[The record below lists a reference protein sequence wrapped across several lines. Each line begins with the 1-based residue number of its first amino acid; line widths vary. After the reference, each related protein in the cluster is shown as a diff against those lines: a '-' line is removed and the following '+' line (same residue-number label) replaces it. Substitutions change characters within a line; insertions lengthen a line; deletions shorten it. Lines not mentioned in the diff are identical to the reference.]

1 MENNNEN
8 KETPNAN
15 AEAQKPNAEQ
25 PNDTPQTPA
34 APKAKKPFYKNGWFW
49 GACAVVGG
57 IIGVGAAL
65 WLNKED
71 VEEAAETATD
81 AVDAVTE

>member
-15 AEAQKPNAEQ
+15 AEAQPNAEQ
-25 PNDTPQTPA
+25 PKDTPQTPA
-34 APKAKKPFYKNGWFW
+34 APEAKKPFYKKGLFW
-49 GACAVVGG
+49 TVVGVVAAAA
-57 IIGVGAAL
+57 GVGAAL
-65 WLNKED
+65 WLGKDD

-81 AVDAVTE
+81 AVAE